1 MTDACAYCRRPFFI
15 SPRPRSVFRK
25 AAQSIFPI
33 DNPEKVVKIQVSDPP
48 AEMWI
53 ETEKETGAENEQGS
67 KTLTNMVYEQ
77 VYADVVNAK
86 LD

>member
-1 MTDACAYCRRPFFI
+1 
-15 SPRPRSVFRK
+15 
-25 AAQSIFPI
+25 
-33 DNPEKVVKIQVSDPP
+33 
-48 AEMWI
+48 MWI

-86 LD
+86 LDCNDLITEAKLAEQLQVSKAPAPDAFADPGPDGKRSEKGKET